1 MGTFLVIC
9 GLGLAL
15 FALGGLEEA
24 RARRHRTS
32 SKPAG
37 RPAGPMIRTDR
48 PDRTQP

>member
-1 MGTFLVIC
+1 MGPFLVMA

-15 FALGGLEEA
+15 FALGGWEEA
-24 RARRHRTS
+24 RARRRRQA

-48 PDRTQP
+48 TR